1 MVAFLLIWPHASSC
15 FNRFPGCRNSLYGCA
30 DNCGRNVMTS
40 LRAVSL
46 VLAGIV
52 PSLLGTSVGASAQ
65 NYPNQVVRIVVP
77 FSAGSITDGLAR
89 ILADK
94 LGELWKQQVIVE
106 NRPGLPGTTGVAK
119 SPPDGYTLMLTSNG
133 HTIAGAINKNIQ
145 FDPVKD
151 FAGVSR
157 VASVPL
163 VAIVPPE
170 LTAKTL
176 KDFITLAKERPGQLN
191 FSSAGVASTSY
202 LSAEIFRQDAKINVV
217 HIPYKGAPEATTAV
231 IRNDAQL
238 YFAPIPAT
246 QDLSASGKVKAIGIN
261 SAQRVPQLPQVPTIA
276 ETLPEYKYESW
287 FGVLAPAGT
296 PREIVSKVS
305 ADIAKVLRMEDVRD
319 KLLAQGS
326 IPAPT
331 TPQEF
336 DAINRADTERY
347 GKILRDAGI
356 TPQ

>member
-1 MVAFLLIWPHASSC
+1 MTMLRVTLFAAAALLASS
-15 FNRFPGCRNSLYGCA
+15 P
-30 DNCGRNVMTS
+30 
-40 LRAVSL
+40 
-46 VLAGIV
+46 
-52 PSLLGTSVGASAQ
+52 GASAQ

-89 ILADK
+89 ILAEK
-94 LGELWKQQVIVE
+94 LSDLWKQQVIVE
-106 NRPGLPGTTGVAK
+106 NRPGLPGTTAVAK

-133 HTIAGAINKNIQ
+133 HTIAGAINKSIQ

-157 VASVPL
+157 VAAVPL
-163 VAIVPPE
+163 VAIVPPDFPG
-170 LTAKTL
+170 KTL
-176 KDFITLAKERPGQLN
+176 KDFITLATEKPGQLN

-202 LSAEIFRQDAKINVV
+202 LSAEIFKQDAKINIV
-217 HIPYKGAPEATTAV
+217 HVPFKGAPEATTAV
-231 IRNDAQL
+231 IRNDVQM

-246 QDLSASGKVKAIGIN
+246 QELSATGKVKAVAIN
-261 SAQRVPQLPQVPTIA
+261 SASRVPQLPDVPTIA
-276 ETLPEYKYESW
+276 ETLPDYKYESW

-296 PREIVSKVS
+296 PQPILTKVS
-305 ADIAKVLRMEDVRD
+305 EDIAKVLEMPDVRE

-331 TPQEF
+331 KPTEF
-336 DAINRADTERY
+336 DAINKADTERY

>member
-1 MVAFLLIWPHASSC
+1 M
-15 FNRFPGCRNSLYGCA
+15 R
-30 DNCGRNVMTS
+30 T
-40 LRAVSL
+40 LRAISL
-46 VLAGIV
+46 ALAGMAA
-52 PSLLGTSVGASAQ
+52 LLATSVAALAQ

-94 LGELWKQQVIVE
+94 LAEVWKQQVIVE

-170 LTAKTL
+170 LSAKTL
-176 KDFITLAKERPGQLN
+176 KEFIALAKERPGQLN

-202 LSAEIFRQDAKINVV
+202 LSAEIFKQDAGINIV

-231 IRNDAQL
+231 IRNDAQM

-246 QDLSASGKVKAIGIN
+246 QELTATGKVRALAIN
-261 SAQRVPQLPQVPTIA
+261 SAKRVPQLPEVPTVA
-276 ETLPEYKYESW
+276 ETLPNYKYESW
-287 FGVLAPAGT
+287 FGVFAPAGT
-296 PREIVSKVS
+296 PEPILTKVS
-305 ADIAKVLRMEDVRD
+305 EDIAKALEMPDVKE

-331 TPQEF
+331 TPSEF
-336 DAINRADTERY
+336 DAINKADTERY
-347 GKILRDAGI
+347 GKILKEAGI

>member
-1 MVAFLLIWPHASSC
+1 
-15 FNRFPGCRNSLYGCA
+15 
-30 DNCGRNVMTS
+30 MTT
-40 LRAVSL
+40 LRVISL
-46 VLAGIV
+46 VLAGLFA
-52 PSLLGTSVGASAQ
+52 SAFGASAQ
-65 NYPNQVVRIVVP
+65 TYPSQVVRIVVP

-94 LGELWKQQVIVE
+94 LSEMWKQQVIVE
-106 NRPGLPGTTGVAK
+106 NRPGLPGTTAVAK

-133 HTIAGAINKNIQ
+133 HTIAGAINKTIQ

-157 VASVPL
+157 VAAVPL

-170 LTAKTL
+170 FPGNTV
-176 KDFITLAKERPGQLN
+176 KDFIDRAKEKPGQLN

-202 LSAEIFRQDAKINVV
+202 LSAEIFKQDAKINIV
-217 HIPYKGAPEATTAV
+217 HVPFKGAPEATTAV
-231 IRNDAQL
+231 IRNDVQM
-238 YFAPIPAT
+238 YMAPIPAT
-246 QDLSASGKVKAIGIN
+246 QELSSTGKVKAIGIN
-261 SAQRVPQLPQVPTIA
+261 SAKRVPQLPNVPAIA
-276 ETLPEYKYESW
+276 ETLPDYKYESW

-296 PREIVSKVS
+296 PPAILKKVS
-305 ADIAKVLRMEDVRD
+305 EDIAKVLEMPDVKE

-331 TPQEF
+331 TPAEF
-336 DAINRADTERY
+336 DAINKADVERY

>member
-1 MVAFLLIWPHASSC
+1 
-15 FNRFPGCRNSLYGCA
+15 
-30 DNCGRNVMTS
+30 MT
-40 LRAVSL
+40 LRATSV
-46 VLAGIV
+46 VLAGIMA
-52 PSLLGTSVGASAQ
+52 SLVGASTAAAEQ
-65 NYPNQVVRIVVP
+65 AYPNQVVRIVVP

-94 LGELWKQQVIVE
+94 LAEVWKQQVIVE

-151 FAGVSR
+151 FAGVAR

-170 LTAKTL
+170 FPAKAL
-176 KDFITLAKERPGQLN
+176 KDFITLAKEKPGQLN

-202 LSAEIFRQDAKINVV
+202 LSAEIFKQDAKINIV

-231 IRNDAQL
+231 IRNDAQM

-246 QDLSASGKVKAIGIN
+246 QELSSTGKVRAIAIN
-261 SAQRVPQLPQVPTIA
+261 SAKRVPQLPDVPTIA
-276 ETLPEYKYESW
+276 ETLPNYKYESW

-296 PREIVSKVS
+296 PQPILTKVS
-305 ADIAKVLRMEDVRD
+305 EDIAKVLEMPDVKE

-331 TPQEF
+331 TPSEF
-336 DAINRADTERY
+336 DAINKSDTERY
-347 GKILRDAGI
+347 GKILKDAGI